1 MSPLSSSLWESKSS
15 TSTQVFLKFVCLFV
29 LNFIYLLIFGY
40 NGSLM
45 LCMGFLQLREQ
56 GLPFVAVYGLLIA
69 EYGLLVADHKCLLL
83 LQRTGFR
90 YLGFSSCGSQALEP
104 VGFSRLQ
111 HTASTVAAL
120 RLSSCGC
127 TGLVDPYHLE
137 SSRIRDQTCVPWIGR
152 WILIP
157 CATKEVPSSKS

>member
-15 TSTQVFLKFVCLFV
+15 TSTQVFLKFVCLFHIS
-29 LNFIYLLIFGY
+29 FIYLFLAI
-40 NGSLM
+40 
-45 LCMGFLQLREQ
+45 MGLWCFAWAFSSYREQ
-56 GLPFVAVYGLLIA
+56 GLPLVAVYGLLIA
-69 EYGLLVADHKCLLL
+69 KHRGLLL

-111 HTASTVAAL
+111 HTASIVEAL

-137 SSRIRDQTCVPWIGR
+137 SSRTRDRTCVPWIVR
-152 WILIP
+152 WILIS
-157 CATKEVPSSKS
+157 CATREVPSSKF